1 MGGKHP
7 VVDSAKQRAQFE
19 IDAAMMGVTVDELIA
34 ATQPAATEVAEQQ
47 DFLVWQ
53 DNLIAL
59 GVFVACSSQWRIL
72 TGGTKPYYQ
81 GLRYEALEAV
91 LRLRNIKDRAAVF
104 GDVQVMEA
112 AAREVLN
119 AA

>member
-1 MGGKHP
+1 M
-7 VVDSAKQRAQFE
+7 VDSAKQRAQFE
-19 IDAAMMGVTVDELIA
+19 IDAAMMGVAVDELIA
-34 ATQPAATEVAEQQ
+34 ATQPLVDVVVDRQE
-47 DFLVWQ
+47 FSVWQ
-53 DNLIAL
+53 DNLVAL

-72 TGGTKPYYQ
+72 TGGKKPYYQ

-91 LRLRNIKDRAAVF
+91 LRLQRIKDKAAVF
-104 GDVQVMEA
+104 ADVQTMEA